1 MSDNSVHELAGG
13 DLAVW
18 RDEAGSIMLKVRER
32 RYNDPV
38 ELSEEEAL
46 ELAAVLTR
54 LSTEDRSL
62 IERRHKVTA
71 SGPSSRER

>member
-1 MSDNSVHELAGG
+1 MSDNPVHELAGG

-18 RDEAGSIMLKVRER
+18 RDEGGSIMLKVRER

-54 LSTEDRSL
+54 LSTEN
-62 IERRHKVTA
+62 
-71 SGPSSRER
+71 